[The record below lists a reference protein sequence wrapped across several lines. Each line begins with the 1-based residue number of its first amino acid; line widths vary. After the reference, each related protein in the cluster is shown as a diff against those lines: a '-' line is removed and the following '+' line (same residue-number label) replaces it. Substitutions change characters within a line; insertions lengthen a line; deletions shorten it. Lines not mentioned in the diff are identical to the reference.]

1 MISFMALDANSELI
15 VSKMK
20 PFTYPAG
27 EVSIKFEDSRE
38 FEKTELA
45 IIQSEFGSIHNDL
58 MSYRL
63 WDKALWK
70 ADHVVGYNNHLI
82 MPYMPGAR
90 EDRGKVFGL
99 EVYVDV
105 ITDAYME
112 GGHVVIFD
120 PHSKVTE
127 ELFEGWGG
135 RGFMKILSVADL
147 VRQRRWA
154 FEGYDYVIAP
164 DEGATERAQSVADVL
179 GVPVVQF
186 KKKRD
191 FDTGKILGIEPVEE
205 LDLGAKYLVVDDIC
219 DGGRTFTELSTVSGL
234 LPREVDL
241 YVSHGVFSKGTKEL
255 EKKFGRIIT
264 TNSYLSDSVLDGV
277 LQKNGVEVLDVIRPM
292 IDLIK

>member
-1 MISFMALDANSELI
+1 MISFRALDANGELI
-15 VSKMK
+15 NSKMK

-27 EVSIKFEDSRE
+27 EVSIKFEDERD

-45 IIQSEFGSIHNDL
+45 IIQPEFGSIHNDL
-58 MSYRL
+58 MSFQV
-63 WDKALWK
+63 WDDTSWENKYE
-70 ADHVVGYNNHLI
+70 DGHSNYLI

-90 EDRGKVFGL
+90 EDRGRVFGL
-99 EVYVDV
+99 ETYVQMLTNTSGTRSV
-105 ITDAYME
+105 I
-112 GGHVVIFD
+112 VFD
-120 PHSKVTE
+120 PHSDVTE
-127 ELFEGWGG
+127 KMFYKWGSAG
-135 RGFMKILSVADL
+135 GLKILSPAQL
-147 VRQRRWA
+147 VRQRPWA

-191 FDTGKILGIEPVEE
+191 FDTGKILGFEAPIDI
-205 LDLGAKYLVVDDIC
+205 DLGAKFLVVDDIC
-219 DGGRTFTELSTVSGL
+219 DGGGTFLGL
-234 LPREVDL
+234 VEDTGLTRGFVDL

-264 TNSYLSDSVLDGV
+264 TNSYLSDAVLDGV

>member
-1 MISFMALDANSELI
+1 MISFRALDANGELI
-15 VSKMK
+15 NSKMK

-45 IIQSEFGSIHNDL
+45 IIQPEFGSIHNDL
-58 MSYRL
+58 MGFQV
-63 WDKALWK
+63 WDDTSWENKYE
-70 ADHVVGYNNHLI
+70 DVHNNYLI

-90 EDRGKVFGL
+90 EDRGRVFGL
-99 EVYVDV
+99 ETYVQMV
-105 ITDAYME
+105 TNTS
-112 GGHVVIFD
+112 GTRSVVVFD
-120 PHSKVTE
+120 PHSDVTE
-127 ELFEGWGG
+127 KLFHKWGSAG
-135 RGFMKILSVADL
+135 GLKIFSVADL

-191 FDTGKILGIEPVEE
+191 FDTGKILGIEPVGK

-219 DGGRTFTELSTVSGL
+219 DGGGTFLGLAESSGL

-241 YVSHGVFSKGTKEL
+241 YVSHGVFSKGIKEL
-255 EKKFGRIIT
+255 EKRFGKIIT
-264 TNSYLSDSVLDGV
+264 TNSYLSDTVLDAIMGRNNV
-277 LQKNGVEVLDVIRPM
+277 GILDVIHPM